1 MELLAPV
8 GSKES
13 FITAIRAGAD
23 AVYIGVPDFN
33 ARISASNINLFDLR
47 VLMDHAKNSGVK
59 VYLAL
64 NTLIK
69 HEEISDVVKRVS
81 YIDQLSPDAVI
92 VQDLGLSDIIRKYFP
107 DIALHASTQM
117 AVHNRM
123 GVDFL
128 SKNGFKRA
136 IMARELSFAELKI
149 IANGSPIGIEVFGH
163 GALCFSLSGM
173 CLFSSFI
180 GGLAATAGGAH
191 SPAGGSGR
199 TARTAAIYFRPG
211 TWSLPNTWAS

>member
-1 MELLAPV
+1 MELLARV

-69 HEEISDVVKRVS
+69 HEEIGATSKS
-81 YIDQLSPDAVI
+81 
-92 VQDLGLSDIIRKYFP
+92 RK
-107 DIALHASTQM
+107 S
-117 AVHNRM
+117 
-123 GVDFL
+123 
-128 SKNGFKRA
+128 
-136 IMARELSFAELKI
+136 
-149 IANGSPIGIEVFGH
+149 
-163 GALCFSLSGM
+163 
-173 CLFSSFI
+173 
-180 GGLAATAGGAH
+180 
-191 SPAGGSGR
+191 
-199 TARTAAIYFRPG
+199 
-211 TWSLPNTWAS
+211 